1 MPRDIFRL
9 GYSVRMSAEDSDTA
23 EIMLYGQI
31 VEDGPKWWKWSEED
45 KSAAEFDKA
54 IKEVR
59 EKGAKKLLLRI
70 NSPGGVCTESVAMR
84 AILGNAGFE
93 EINIRIEGMC
103 ASAAT
108 DIATLPGA
116 HVAICEGS
124 EYMIHNPWCYAL
136 GNANELEHTI
146 ERLRNIEATS
156 RGFYA
161 KKSGQSEEQIK
172 EWMDAETWFTAEQAV
187 EYGFADELLEA
198 EVGGESPAAACASAR
213 EMAAMLGMYKSVPKE
228 ITIKDQGAF
237 RSPPTNASATGACA
251 PSDNSGSEEEDTIVS
266 EDDLLNP
273 HVLKIPAAE
282 ETEPAETI
290 SNAAP
295 VAGAATEI
303 NQHEEETD
311 TMDIKELNVEQ
322 LRAENPAL
330 LEQIQQAAI
339 AADRQRQED
348 IDAITPPTA
357 EYQAMADAAKKNGTS
372 AMDFHKQ
379 IVAAMKQKGANYQ
392 AARQEETKP
401 AQNVTGGTPQ
411 DTAPNDE
418 QDIKQYAAEMAK
430 LAKAYRGSA
439 DGGMY

>member
-9 GYSVRMSAEDSDTA
+9 GYSVRMEAENSDTA

-45 KSAAEFDKA
+45 KSAADFDKA
-54 IKEVR
+54 VKDVR

-70 NSPGGVCTESVAMR
+70 NSPGGVCTESIAMR

-124 EYMIHNPWCYAL
+124 EYMIHNPWCMAL

-146 ERLRNIEATS
+146 ERLRNIEEVS

-161 KKSGQSEEQIK
+161 KKSGQSEERIK

-198 EVGGESPAAACASAR
+198 EVTGETPAAACASSR
-213 EMAAMLGMYKSVPKE
+213 EMAAMRGLYKAVPE
-228 ITIKDQGAF
+228 QIAVRED
-237 RSPPTNASATGACA
+237 A
-251 PSDNSGSEEEDTIVS
+251 PQ
-266 EDDLLNP
+266 
-273 HVLKIPAAE
+273 
-282 ETEPAETI
+282 ETD
-290 SNAAP
+290 SNEAP
-295 VAGAATEI
+295 VAGDSTVI
-303 NQHEEETD
+303 HHEEETHS
-311 TMDIKELNVEQ
+311 MEIKDITQEQ
-322 LRAENPAL
+322 LLAENPAL
-330 LEQIQQAAI
+330 LEQIQQAALT
-339 AADRQRQED
+339 AERQRQED
-348 IDAITPPTA
+348 IDAITPPAA
-357 EYQAMADAAKKNGTS
+357 EYQAMAEEAKKKGTPFTEYQR
-372 AMDFHKQ
+372 AL
-379 IVAAMKQKGANYQ
+379 VAAQKQKGANHL
-392 AARQEETKP
+392 AARQEETAP
-401 AQNVTGGTPQ
+401 AQNIAGGAAETPK
-411 DTAPNDE
+411 NEDE
-418 QDIKQYAAEMAK
+418 EIKQNAEDMAK
-430 LAKAYRGSA
+430 YAKEYRGNA